1 VSNKIIKSIL
11 EVVPRLF
18 KEMPGGTYAEEN
30 ISALE
35 DKTGTQINPAKEDGN
50 LALIFEWLNTTLSWG
65 NPQGIDVGV
74 SSSQILAANTNRK
87 GVVIVNDSD
96 STIYLSI
103 GTAAEM
109 NKGIR
114 LNANGGSY
122 EMNWSNLS
130 TQAINGIHG
139 ASGNK
144 RVCVMEAT

>member
-1 VSNKIIKSIL
+1 
-11 EVVPRLF
+11 
-18 KEMPGGTYAEEN
+18 
-30 ISALE
+30 
-35 DKTGTQINPAKEDGN
+35 
-50 LALIFEWLNTTLSWG
+50 
-65 NPQGIDVGV
+65 V

-122 EMNWSNLS
+122 EMDRLNLS